1 MTQGWFQTKDD
12 ARFTTLWSTFTWSQS
27 WSLRVAELHKL
38 HAALTG
44 SGCRVGCVPIVQQE
58 WGKWI
63 VKLWCETPVNKYGCN
78 SWTFWRCNSIF
89 KGKILAM
96 LAYWRVNL
104 SVILFPRGQEATS
117 FWTKLP
123 KNSIFLRRQN
133 SFSVTRKSP
142 SLSFRSYFSIYLY
155 LVPQRVRIYIY
166 IYISSHRFSSAKTTW
181 SRPLG
186 TKTRHHESI
195 LKENP
200 QPVLHINWWCDFLKN
215 VVMLCHACECEFFEI
230 LCRLYR

>member
-1 MTQGWFQTKDD
+1 
-12 ARFTTLWSTFTWSQS
+12 
-27 WSLRVAELHKL
+27 
-38 HAALTG
+38 
-44 SGCRVGCVPIVQQE
+44 
-58 WGKWI
+58 
-63 VKLWCETPVNKYGCN
+63 
-78 SWTFWRCNSIF
+78 
-89 KGKILAM
+89 M

-166 IYISSHRFSSAKTTW
+166 ISSHRFSSAKTTW